1 MMPPTRLLEIILG
14 LAIGISR
21 QVLVVAS
28 GACGSSA
35 LLRLLVAHS
44 NLEQCQDTAPRFL
57 GQCQHTDLSGLS
69 WASLRRPVGTWG
81 QCAVGCEWRPP
92 PLLPKCLHSLS
103 QRC

>member
-35 LLRLLVAHS
+35 LLRLLACP
-44 NLEQCQDTAPRFL
+44 LEFGAVPKYRPEISWSVPTYRLEWVEL
-57 GQCQHTDLSGLS
+57 G
-69 WASLRRPVGTWG
+69 
-81 QCAVGCEWRPP
+81 
-92 PLLPKCLHSLS
+92 
-103 QRC
+103 